1 MDDEFLKEVAL
12 GAAASQRR
20 RDLRPKQAPYRG
32 GLGLYQILGCGK
44 ELKPLA
50 RTPTSLLYPVEMPT
64 GQLGLFKLT
73 TEVAHNELV
82 RREFDLLQ
90 SLQRRAQEIDAEL
103 IADGGKPLLYG
114 AQFPTPL
121 ESVDAAGRFGMFL
134 GFHPDIQH
142 YSAFQPVGLLLRE
155 EHVDLRTSVWILGKG
170 LRLLDFAH
178 RLNNTLVGFVDP
190 TNILLETVHHGV
202 FVLDWSRSKPFSLL
216 EARQEVI
223 GLAQIVWWAAGG
235 TTEAEPPLAGE
246 VLAAEGHAQNVA
258 FLRQL
263 IAGELNAGEA
273 HAALYRLADELW
285 EREIIPDN
293 PPRVPPR
300 SKRHFYL
307 WRTFTR

>member
-32 GLGLYQILGCGK
+32 GLGLYQILGCGAG
-44 ELKPLA
+44 LDPLA
-50 RTPTSLLYPVEMPT
+50 RTPTYVLYPVELPSS
-64 GQLGLFKLT
+64 QLGLLKLAT
-73 TEVAHNELV
+73 SGAYNSLLL
-82 RREFDLLQ
+82 REFELLPRLMGR
-90 SLQRRAQEIDAEL
+90 SREIEVETSV
-103 IADGGKPLLYG
+103 PYNYE
-114 AQFPTPL
+114 AQFPRPL
-121 ESVDAAGRFGMFL
+121 ERIDAAGRFGMFL

-142 YSAFQPVGLLLRE
+142 YSAFQPIRLLLRDE
-155 EHVDLRTSVWILGKG
+155 FIDLRTAVWVLGKG

-178 RLNNTLVGFVDP
+178 RLNGVTVGFIDP

-202 FVLDWSRSKPFSLL
+202 FILDWSRAQEFNSS

-223 GLAQIVWWAAGG
+223 SLAKIVWWAVGG
-235 TTEAEPPLAGE
+235 TAEAEPPLAGE
-246 VLAAEGHAQNVA
+246 VLVAEGHAQYVA
-258 FLRQL
+258 FLRRL
-263 IAGELNAGEA
+263 IAGELDAGEA

-300 SKRHFYL
+300 TKRHFHL
-307 WRTFTR
+307 WRTFTRE